1 MGNEKKLLDYLKR
14 TTADLAQTKERLR
27 DIEAEPIAIVG
38 MACRFPG
45 DTRSPEDLW
54 DLVLDETDAIG
65 GFPQDRGWDV
75 GGMYDADAERAA
87 SGYTRSGGFLHGA
100 ARFDAEFFGISP
112 REAIAM
118 DPQQRLL
125 LEASWEAFE
134 RAGISPDSLKGG
146 PVGVYVGTNGQSYF
160 GMKLPEESAAYMTTG
175 TNGAVLSGRV
185 SYAFGF
191 EGPAVS
197 VDTACSSSLVA
208 LHLAVQALRRG
219 ECTIALAGGVTVMAT
234 PDPFIAFGKA
244 RGLAADGRCKAFA
257 DAADGTGWSEGAGV
271 LLVERLSVARRNG
284 HPVLAVVRGSAVNQ
298 DGASNGITA
307 PNGPSQQRVIRAAL
321 ANAGLST
328 ADVDVVEAH
337 GTGTT
342 LGDPIEA
349 QALLATY
356 GQGRTAEHP
365 LRLGSIKSNLGHTQ
379 AAAGVAGI
387 IKMVQAMRH
396 EVLPKTLH
404 VDTPSTHVDWEAGH
418 VELLLART
426 PWERGE
432 RPRRAGISS
441 FGLSG
446 TNAHVIIEEAPAVEE
461 AVEEPGAGWPSG
473 VPVPWVVS
481 GRTEAALRAQAGRLR
496 EFAAGGS
503 AGGSVSAL
511 DVGFSLASSRA
522 VFDRRAV
529 VLGSDLAEL
538 TAALEGVQAGRR
550 LEGKTAFL
558 FTGQGSQRVGMGREL
573 YEAFPVFAAAL
584 DEVCGLLDGELGV
597 SLREVI
603 AGASGSLDDTVF
615 TQSAL
620 FAVEVALYR
629 LVESLGVRADFLAG
643 HSVGE
648 IAAAHVAGVLS
659 LADACTLVAA
669 RGRLMQA
676 LPAGGVMVAVRA
688 AEADVLPLLKGH
700 EAEVGVAA
708 VNGPASV
715 VISGAEAAVGEVVA
729 QLEER
734 GIASVRLTVSHAFH
748 SPLMEPML
756 EEFRTVV
763 RGLTF
768 GEPRLAVVSN
778 VTGRLAD
785 GEDLRDPEY
794 WVRHVRQAV
803 RFADG
808 IRALEDA
815 GVTRFL
821 ELGPDGVLTG
831 MAQACLADPD
841 DALLVP
847 ALRKGRDEAPALL
860 AALAAVFEAGAD
872 VDWAAVFRGT
882 GARRVDLPTYAFQ
895 HEHYWLSPS
904 NDTGDVSAFGL
915 VATEHPLL
923 GAAVD
928 LPDSGGTVLSGRL
941 SLGTHAWLADHVV
954 SGSVVV
960 PGTALIEMVLRAGRQ
975 VGCDRVE
982 ELVLEAPLVLAERG
996 AVQVLVLLAAA
1007 GDGGT
1012 RSVRI
1017 HSRDA
1022 DADTETAWTG
1032 HATGVLAPGRGAA
1045 SFDFA
1050 AWPPKGAEPVAVDS
1064 VYDDFVAGGLAYG
1077 PLFRGLTAAW
1087 SRDGEVFAEV
1097 VLPDGAH
1104 ADAELFALHPAAFD
1118 AALHAVSVSDAVS
1131 EGGLPF
1137 AWSDVEVHATGA
1149 THLRVRVRRVPGRDA
1164 AALDLAD
1171 ATGSPVASVGA
1182 LAVRPVSAAQI
1193 KAAAAAH
1200 HDSLFRVSWTPVPR
1214 GTAQGTWAVLGADA
1228 GDWAGRLGV
1237 APVPA
1242 GEAADHVLLPA
1253 GWAVTSDDD
1262 PVSAVHAETERVLTA
1277 VRSRIAQS
1285 APEGSRLV
1293 VVVPGAAASSGVS
1306 PLVGAAVSGMIRSAQ
1321 AENPGRIVLVELDD
1335 DPASARALPAAVATG
1350 EDHLAIRGGEVR
1362 TARLA
1367 RVAVPAAG
1375 TEGSAEAAEQGWDA
1389 AGTVLLTGATGGLGA
1404 LLARHLVSEHGVRHL
1419 LLVSRRGAA
1428 APGAEELSAA
1438 LTEAGAE
1445 SVTIESCD
1453 VSDRAA
1459 LAALIGGVPADR
1471 PLRAVVH
1478 AAGFLDDG
1486 TIASLTPERVHA
1498 VLRPKV
1504 DAAWHLHELTA
1515 GLDLTAFVLFS
1526 SAAGVLGVPGQGNYA
1541 AANAFL
1547 DALAERRHAAGLPAT
1562 SLAWGPWAEGG
1573 GMVGTLSEADRARM
1587 ARGGIVPLGAEEGL
1601 ALFDAARAAGGPALA
1616 PIRIDTAALRAQGD
1630 ELDALFRGIVPV
1642 ARRTA
1647 ARGVPAGGA
1656 DSLAGRLAGLDREER
1671 ERLLLQVV
1679 RAQVAAVLGHSSPDA
1694 IEPDRAFSELG
1705 FDSLSAVE
1713 LRNGLNTATGLRLP
1727 ATLVFDYPS
1736 SSALAGHLHE
1746 SLVGAADEASDQ
1758 GRSAVATGASS
1769 DDPIVIVGMSAR
1781 YPGGVT
1787 TPDELWE
1794 LVVEGREA
1802 VSEFPE
1808 DRGWDTGLLY
1818 DPTRERADTTYVNQ
1832 GGFLHDA
1839 AEFDAA
1845 FFRVSPNEALALD
1858 PQQRL
1863 LLEASWEAMERAG
1876 IDPASLK
1883 GSRTG
1888 VFTGVMYHDYPT
1900 SHAMGSAISGRVS
1913 YTFGLEGPAVSVDTA
1928 CSSSLVAL
1936 HWAIQALQRNE
1947 CELALVGG
1955 VAVMATPEVFVEF
1968 SRQRGLAPD
1977 GRIKAFSEEADGTA
1991 WGEGAGVLLV
2001 ERLSD
2006 ARRLGHEV
2014 LAVVRGSAVN
2024 QDGASNGITAPNG
2037 PSQQRVIR
2045 AALANAGLSTA
2056 DVDVVEA
2063 HGTGTTLGDPIEAQ
2077 ALLATY
2083 GQGRPEGSPLW
2094 LGSIKS
2100 NLGHTQAAAGVA
2112 AIIKMVQAMRH
2123 GVLPKTLHVDTPSTH
2138 VDWEAGDVELL
2149 AESRPWEKA
2158 DGTPRRA
2165 GISSFGISGTNAHV
2179 ILEEPPAAEPVEE
2192 AVEDPGAGWPVGVPV
2207 PWVVSGRTEAA
2218 LRAQAGR
2225 LREFAAGGSVAGS
2238 VSALDVGFSL
2248 ASSRAVFDRRAVVL
2262 GATREEVLAGLAAVA
2277 GGGSSEPRIGGR
2289 TAFLFTGQGSQRVG
2303 MGRELYEAFPVFAAA
2318 LDEVCG
2324 LLDGELGV
2332 SLREVIAGASGSLDD
2347 TVFTQSALFAVEV
2360 ALYRLVESLGVRADF
2375 LAGHSVG
2382 EIAAAHVAGVL
2393 SLADACTL
2401 VAARG
2406 RLMQALPAGGVMVA
2420 VRAAEADVLP
2430 LLKGHE
2436 AEVGVA
2442 AVNGPASV
2450 VISGAEAALGKV
2462 VKKLE
2467 ERGIASVRLTVSH
2480 AFHSPLMEPMLE
2492 DFRAVVRG
2500 LSFGE
2505 PQLAVVSNV
2514 TGRIAA
2520 ADELRDP
2527 EYWVRHVRQAVR
2539 FADGIRALEDAG
2551 VTRYLE
2557 LGPDGV
2563 LTGMAQAC
2571 LADPDDALLVP
2582 ALRKGRDEAPAL
2594 LAALAAVFEA
2604 GADVDWTAVF
2614 RGTGARRVD
2623 LPTYAFQ
2630 HEHYWLDAGPA
2641 TAGFVSPEHPFLVS
2655 SVELAGDEGGLFTGR
2670 LSAQTTPW
2678 LADHAFGGATLFPGT
2693 GFVDLALHAG
2703 DRVGCGRVAD
2713 LVLEAPLVLPEK
2725 GAADVQLSVAGPD
2738 ADGSRRFT
2746 VHARQVGAPPE
2757 VPWTRHATGVL
2768 AAAGSRPSS
2777 DLAVWPPAGA
2787 EPIEL
2792 AGMYETFADGG
2803 LVYGPAFQGLT
2814 RAWRHGDDVLSEVAL
2829 PQGLVAGAD
2838 GFGLHPAALDAA
2850 LHALGLARESD
2861 RAELPFAWSDVELF
2875 ATGASMLRVRLRPT
2889 AGQGAVALDVADAQ
2903 GLPVASVGSLALRP
2917 ASAGEVGAGAGA
2929 FHDSLY
2935 RVAWNEAPAGPVQRT
2950 GSWALLAARPD
2961 DLAGRLDAVPAKELD
2976 GVGGADMVLLPAGV
2990 LAAGPGDPAAASPE
3004 AVRAETHRVL
3014 EVLQGWLADERF
3026 AAAKLVVLTGGAV
3039 ATDTG
3044 DPQGVDPS
3052 GAAVGGLV
3060 RSAQAENPGRIVLVD
3075 LDGDEASLRA
3085 LPAVLAS
3092 GEEQAAVRA
3101 GGVLVPR
3108 LVRVAKEAAGAEP
3121 ASPWDGEGT
3130 VLITGATGG
3139 LGPVFARHLV
3149 AEHGVRHLLL
3159 LSRRGADAPS
3169 APELRRELEELG
3181 AESVRF
3187 AAADVA
3193 DRAALAGVLDGLPA
3207 EHPLTGVV
3215 HAAGVLDDATV
3226 GSLTPERLDAVLR
3239 PKADA
3244 AWHLHE
3250 LTRDG
3255 GLKAFVLFSSVG
3267 GVLGGPGQGNYA
3279 AANAFLD
3286 ALAQHRAA
3294 AGLPATSLA
3303 WGLWGTGGMGGGLSD
3318 ADVQRAARS
3327 GVAALTGEQGTRL
3340 FDAAL
3345 GTGLPALVPV
3355 ALDLRTLGRR
3365 GADQL
3370 PSLFQGLVRPA
3381 VARRTAGTTASGA
3394 DALRGRLAAASSDD
3408 EREAVLVA
3416 LVRGQA
3422 ALVLGHKDTDAI
3434 EVERAFGE
3442 LGFDSLTSVEFRNRM
3457 GEETG
3462 LRLPAGLI
3470 FDYPSIRILARHL
3483 REQLAPQIPVSA
3495 ADGLP
3500 ADPEARVRLALQTI
3514 PLARLRETGLMDS
3527 LLELAGLGEPAGDA
3541 ADDRGSDVEDID
3553 DMDAE
3558 SLISMALND
3567 TTREA

>member
-14 TTADLAQTKERLR
+14 TTADLAQTRERLR

-54 DLVLDETDAIG
+54 DLVLNETDAIG

-75 GGMYDADAERAA
+75 GGMYDADAEQAA

-271 LLVERLSVARRNG
+271 LLVERLSAARRNG

-365 LRLGSIKSNLGHTQ
+365 LRLGSVKSNLGHTQ

-387 IKMVQAMRH
+387 IKMVQALQH

-404 VDTPSTHVDWEAGH
+404 VDTPSTHVDWSAGH

-432 RPRRAGISS
+432 RPRRAGVSS

-446 TNAHVIIEEAPAVEE
+446 TNAHVIIEEAPAAEDV
-461 AVEEPGAGWPSG
+461 VEEPGTGWPSG

-481 GRTEAALRAQAGRLR
+481 GRTEAALRAQAERLR
-496 EFAAGGS
+496 EFAAAGS
-503 AGGSVSAL
+503 ASVL
-511 DVGFSLASSRA
+511 DTGFSLASSRA

-529 VLGSDLAEL
+529 VLGSSLEEL

-558 FTGQGSQRVGMGREL
+558 FTGQGAQRVGMGAEL
-573 YEAFPVFAAAL
+573 ASVFPVFASAL
-584 DEVCGLLDGELGV
+584 DEVCGLLDAELGV
-597 SLREVI
+597 SLRGVI
-603 AGASGSLDDTVF
+603 AGEGGSLDDTVY

-659 LADACTLVAA
+659 LADACKLVAA

-688 AEADVLPLLKGH
+688 SEAEVLPLLKGH
-700 EAEVGVAA
+700 EAQAGIAA

-715 VISGAEAAVGEVVA
+715 VVSGAEAAVREVVA
-729 QLEER
+729 KLEAA
-734 GIASVRLTVSHAFH
+734 GTGVKQLTVSHAFH

-756 EEFRTVV
+756 EEFRAVV
-763 RGLTF
+763 TGLEF
-768 GEPRLAVVSN
+768 AEPKLAVVSN
-778 VTGRLAD
+778 VTGRIAA
-785 GEDLRDPEY
+785 GEELRDPEY

-808 IRALEDA
+808 VRALEEA

-831 MAQACLADPD
+831 MAQACLAKAD

-847 ALRKGRDEAPALL
+847 ALRKGRDEVPALL
-860 AALAAVFEAGAD
+860 AALAGVFEAGAD
-872 VDWAAVFRGT
+872 VDWTALFTGT

-895 HEHYWLSPS
+895 HEHYWLSATQ
-904 NDTGDVSAFGL
+904 DTGDVSAFGL

-923 GAAVD
+923 GAAVE

-941 SLGTHAWLADHVV
+941 SLDTHGWLADHVV

-975 VGCDRVE
+975 AGCDRVE

-1007 GDGGT
+1007 GDGGV
-1012 RSVRI
+1012 RNVRI
-1017 HSRDA
+1017 YSRDA

-1032 HATGVLAPGRGAA
+1032 HATGVLAPGRGTAA
-1045 SFDFA
+1045 FDFA
-1050 AWPPKGAEPVAVDS
+1050 AWPPKGAEPVAIDS
-1064 VYDDFVAGGLAYG
+1064 VYDDFAAGGLAYG

-1097 VLPDGAH
+1097 VLPDGAQ

-1137 AWSDVEVHATGA
+1137 AWSEVEVFATGA
-1149 THLRVRVRRVPGRDA
+1149 THLRVRVRQVPGRDA

-1171 ATGSPVASVGA
+1171 ATGSPVASVGS

-1200 HDSLFRVSWTPVPR
+1200 HDSLFRVSWTPVTGGAAR
-1214 GTAQGTWAVLGADA
+1214 GTWAVSGADA
-1228 GDWAGRLGV
+1228 ADWAGRLGV
-1237 APVPA
+1237 VPVPD
-1242 GEAADHVLLPA
+1242 GEQADQVLLPA
-1253 GWAVTSDDD
+1253 GWTVASDED
-1262 PVSAVHAETERVLTA
+1262 PVGAVHAETERVLAA
-1277 VRSRIAQS
+1277 VQARLAE
-1285 APEGSRLV
+1285 AGAEGSRLV
-1293 VVVPGAAASSGVS
+1293 VVVPGAGASNGVL

-1321 AENPGRIVLVELDD
+1321 AENPGRIVLVELDED
-1335 DPASARALPAAVATG
+1335 AASARALPAAVAAG
-1350 EDHLAIRGGEVR
+1350 EDHLAIRGGEVT

-1367 RVAVPAAG
+1367 RVAVPAVSSGESA
-1375 TEGSAEAAEQGWDA
+1375 EGSTGTAGQGWDTT
-1389 AGTVLLTGATGGLGA
+1389 GTVLLTGATGGLGA
-1404 LLARHLVSEHGVRHL
+1404 LLARHLVTEHGVRHL

-1428 APGAEELSAA
+1428 APGAEELRAS

-1445 SVTIESCD
+1445 SVTVEACD
-1453 VSDRAA
+1453 VSDRDA
-1459 LAALIGGVPADR
+1459 LAALLATVPADR

-1478 AAGFLDDG
+1478 AAGYLDDA
-1486 TIASLTPERVHA
+1486 TIASLTPERLHA

-1515 GLDLTAFVLFS
+1515 GLGLTAFVLFS

-1547 DALAERRHAAGLPAT
+1547 DALAGRRAAAGLPAT

-1601 ALFDAARAAGGPALA
+1601 ALFDAARATGEAALT
-1616 PIRIDTAALRAQGD
+1616 PIRIDTAALRAQGED
-1630 ELDALFRGIVPV
+1630 LDALFRGVVPV

-1647 ARGVPAGGA
+1647 ARGGPAGGA
-1656 DSLAGRLAGLDREER
+1656 DTLAGRLAGLDREER

-1679 RAQVAAVLGHSSPDA
+1679 RAQVAGVLGHSSPDA
-1694 IEPDRAFSELG
+1694 IEPERAFSELG

-1736 SSALAGHLHE
+1736 SSALAGHLYE
-1746 SLVGAADEASDQ
+1746 SLVGSADDAADQ
-1758 GRSAVATGASS
+1758 RSAVAAAASS

-1787 TPDELWE
+1787 TPDELWD

-1808 DRGWDTGLLY
+1808 DRGWDTGRLH
-1818 DPTRERADTTYVNQ
+1818 DPTRERPDTTYVNQ

-1863 LLEASWEAMERAG
+1863 LLEASWEAIERAG

-1900 SHAMGSAISGRVS
+1900 SHAMGSAVSGRVS

-2014 LAVVRGSAVN
+2014 LAVVRGSAIN

-2077 ALLATY
+2077 ALIATY
-2083 GQGRPEGSPLW
+2083 GQDRPEGRPLW

-2123 GVLPKTLHVDTPSTH
+2123 EVMPKTLHVDTPSTH

-2149 AESRPWEKA
+2149 AESRPWEKT
-2158 DGTPRRA
+2158 DGVLRRA

-2179 ILEEPPAAEPVEE
+2179 ILEEAPAAEDVVEE
-2192 AVEDPGAGWPVGVPV
+2192 PVAGWPSGVPV

-2218 LRAQAGR
+2218 LRDQAER
-2225 LREFAAGGSVAGS
+2225 LREFAAAGS
-2238 VSALDVGFSL
+2238 ASVLDTGFSL

-2262 GATREEVLAGLAAVA
+2262 GSDVEELTAALEGVQAGRRLE
-2277 GGGSSEPRIGGR
+2277 GK
-2289 TAFLFTGQGSQRVG
+2289 TAFLFTGQGAQRVG
-2303 MGRELYEAFPVFAAA
+2303 MGRELAEVFPVFASA

-2324 LLDGELGV
+2324 LLDAELGV
-2332 SLREVIAGASGSLDD
+2332 SLRGVIAGEGGSLDD
-2347 TVFTQSALFAVEV
+2347 TVYTQSALFAVEV

-2393 SLADACTL
+2393 SLADACKL

-2420 VRAAEADVLP
+2420 VRASEAEVLP

-2436 AEVGVA
+2436 AQAGIA

-2450 VISGAEAALGKV
+2450 VVSGAEAAVRKIV
-2462 VKKLE
+2462 AKLE
-2467 ERGIASVRLTVSH
+2467 AAGTGVKQLTVSH

-2492 DFRAVVRG
+2492 EFRAVVTG
-2500 LSFGE
+2500 LEFAE
-2505 PQLAVVSNV
+2505 PKLAVVSNV
-2514 TGRIAA
+2514 TGRIATGE
-2520 ADELRDP
+2520 ELRDP

-2539 FADGIRALEDAG
+2539 FADGVRALEEAG
-2551 VTRYLE
+2551 VTRFLE

-2571 LADPDDALLVP
+2571 LAKADDALLVP
-2582 ALRKGRDEAPAL
+2582 ALRKGRDEVPAL
-2594 LAALAAVFEA
+2594 LAALAGVFEA
-2604 GADVDWTAVF
+2604 GADVDWTALF
-2614 RGTGARRVD
+2614 TGTGAHRVD

-2630 HEHYWLDAGPA
+2630 REHYWLDAGPVA
-2641 TAGFVSPEHPFLVS
+2641 AGFVSPEHPFLVS

-2670 LSAQTTPW
+2670 LSVQATPW

-2725 GAADVQLSVAGPD
+2725 GAADIQLSVAGPD

-2746 VHARQVGAPPE
+2746 VHARQVGAPAE
-2757 VPWTRHATGVL
+2757 VPWTRHATGAL
-2768 AAAGSRPSS
+2768 AAAATRPSF
-2777 DLAVWPPAGA
+2777 DLAAWPPAGA

-2803 LVYGPAFQGLT
+2803 LLYGPAFQGLT
-2814 RAWRHGDDVLSEVAL
+2814 AAWRHGDDVLAEVAL
-2829 PQGLVAGAD
+2829 PQEPTAGAD

-2850 LHALGLARESD
+2850 LHAIGLARESE

-2875 ATGASMLRVRLRPT
+2875 ATGATLLRVRLRPV

-2917 ASAGEVGAGAGA
+2917 VSAGEVGTGA

-2935 RVAWNEAPAGPVQRT
+2935 RVAWTPAPAGTVRRT
-2950 GSWALLAARPD
+2950 GTWALLADRPD
-2961 DLAGRLDAVPAKELD
+2961 ELAGRLDAVPAKEAAAA
-2976 GVGGADMVLLPAGV
+2976 VGADVVLLPAGA
-2990 LAAGPGDPAAASPE
+2990 LAAGPDAPATASPE

-3014 EVLQGWLADERF
+3014 EVLQEWFADERF
-3026 AAAKLVVLTGGAV
+3026 AAAKLVVLTGGA
-3039 ATDTG
+3039 AGPIEG
-3044 DPQGVDPS
+3044 DGPGADPS

-3075 LDGDEASLRA
+3075 VDGDEASLRA

-3101 GGVLVPR
+3101 GTALVPR
-3108 LVRVAKEAAGAEP
+3108 LVRVAEEP
-3121 ASPWDGEGT
+3121 AGTEPQSPWDGEGT

-3169 APELRRELEELG
+3169 APELRRELEALG

-3193 DRAALAGVLDGLPA
+3193 DRAALAGALDGIPA
-3207 EHPLTGVV
+3207 GHPLTAVV

-3226 GSLTPERLDAVLR
+3226 ASLTPERLDAVLR

-3250 LTRDG
+3250 LTRDL

-3318 ADVQRAARS
+3318 ADVRRAARS
-3327 GVAALTGEQGTRL
+3327 GVAALTEEQGTRL

-3355 ALDLRTLGRR
+3355 ALDLRTLGRA

-3370 PSLFQGLVRPA
+3370 PPLFQGLVRPA

-3408 EREAVLVA
+3408 EREAVLVE

-3422 ALVLGHKDTDAI
+3422 ALVLGHKDTDSI

-3470 FDYPSIRILARHL
+3470 FDYPSIRVLARHL
-3483 REQLAPQIPVSA
+3483 REQLAPQTPVAA

-3500 ADPEARVRLALQTI
+3500 ADPEARVRLALQSI
-3514 PLARLRETGLMDS
+3514 PLARLRETGLMES
-3527 LLELAGLGEPAGDA
+3527 LLELAGLGEPAGETA
-3541 ADDRGSDVEDID
+3541 EDRGGDAEDID